1 MAESESTRAEARL
14 QGAGEGAESDVAVAG
29 QEGEVGSGPEPAVA
43 VAGQEAEAG
52 SGPEQDAGRAGPR
65 RGGRRRL
72 GGAVV
77 LLVLALL
84 FFVPWWT
91 LFASGTGWPL
101 PVFVAGTVLFAGGL
115 IAFPFLMAAGH
126 GRRRVDRAARA
137 ADSAL
142 GVVWV
147 LFTWSVL
154 GGLAHLV
161 LIGLGVGGADRARV
175 VAVAVAAISAVL
187 LAWGYREAMR
197 VPRVK
202 RVDVRVPRLGGG
214 LDGTRVV
221 VLADT
226 HFGPIDR
233 ARWSERVAEAVN
245 ALDADVVVHAGDIA
259 DGTPVQRR
267 EQSAPLGTIRSR
279 LAKVYVTGNHEYF
292 GEAQG
297 WLDRMAEL
305 GWEPLHNRHVVV
317 ERGGDHLVVA
327 GVDDVTAESSG
338 LAGHRANLLGAL
350 AGADPDRPV
359 LLVAHQPKYVQHAA
373 AAGIDLQI
381 SGHTHGGQIWPFN
394 FLVRIDQPVVHG
406 LSRHGERTQLYT
418 SRGTGFWGPPFRVFA
433 PSEITVLTLR
443 VGGELR
449 G

>member
-1 MAESESTRAEARL
+1 MAVTRPEDEAGPAPVA
-14 QGAGEGAESDVAVAG
+14 GAGTEDGSKAGDGAED
-29 QEGEVGSGPEPAVA
+29 GSK
-43 VAGQEAEAG
+43 AEAG
-52 SGPEQDAGRAGPR
+52 DGGAGPR
-65 RGGRRRL
+65 RSLRRRL
-72 GGAVV
+72 GGSVV
-77 LLVLALL
+77 FLVLALL
-84 FFVPWWT
+84 FVLPWWT
-91 LFASGTGWPL
+91 LFGSGAGWPV
-101 PVFVAGTVLFAGGL
+101 PVFVAGTVVFACGL
-115 IAFPFLMAAGH
+115 VAFPFLMVAGH
-126 GRRRVDRAARA
+126 GRRRADRAARV
-137 ADSAL
+137 ADSTL

-154 GGLAHLV
+154 GGLVHLV
-161 LIGLGVGGADRARV
+161 LMGLGTGGADRARV
-175 VAVAVAAISAVL
+175 VAVAVAAVSAVL
-187 LAWGYREAMR
+187 LAWGHYEAMR

-202 RVDVRVPRLGGG
+202 RLDVRVPRLGDG

-226 HFGPIDR
+226 HYGPIDR
-233 ARWSERVAEAVN
+233 AGWSARVAEAAN

-267 EQSAPLGTIRSR
+267 EQSAPLGTIRAR

-317 ERGGDHLVVA
+317 ERGGDHLVLA

-338 LAGHRANLLGAL
+338 LAGHRANLAGAL

-359 LLVAHQPKYVQHAA
+359 LLVAHQPKYVEQAA
-373 AAGIDLQI
+373 AAGIDLQV

-418 SRGTGFWGPPFRVFA
+418 SRGSGFWGPPFRVFA
-433 PSEITVLTLR
+433 PSEITLLTLR
-443 VGGELR
+443 PAGDAG
-449 G
+449 